1 MDIKTTKTAVLR
13 GKEQLT
19 IEDRALPELTPDNVL
34 VKIKAC
40 NICTSEY
47 GVYNGSRTR
56 PYPLVFGHEWAGE
69 VLETGSNVD
78 DLRKGDMVACGYEF
92 DPASPESLEG
102 RTGECRHI
110 KTANDLNPDGY
121 YGNAGFAEY
130 AVKSKVGLYHIAPGV
145 DPAVAGLLEP
155 IASVVFGQR
164 KLNVQRGE
172 TVVVIGGG
180 TMGIL
185 NALMAREY
193 GARVLVSELLP
204 EKLKTARSCG
214 LEVIDAGAADPVQE
228 VMRLTGGR
236 GADAVVLAVGAQ
248 AATDQ
253 SFEMLKPKRGRVL
266 LFAASYPSPKINL
279 DVNTL
284 HYRKIDIVG
293 TFGADHRDFQAAADA
308 INSGKI
314 DFTPVI
320 GSRYSFEN
328 MEEAMKAACVPGAYR
343 VCVEM
348 K

>member
-19 IEDRALPELTPDNVL
+19 IEDRALPELTPDSVL

-328 MEEAMKAACVPGAYR
+328 MEDAMKAACVPGAYR